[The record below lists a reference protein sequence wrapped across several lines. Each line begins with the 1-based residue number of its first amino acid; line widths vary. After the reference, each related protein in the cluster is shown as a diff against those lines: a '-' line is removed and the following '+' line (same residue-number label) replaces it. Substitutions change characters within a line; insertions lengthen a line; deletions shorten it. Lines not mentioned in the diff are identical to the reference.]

1 MVLALNEREREAL
14 TEKMSHPED
23 DVKCPRCGNDLRYE
37 EIGTS
42 VLVKCET
49 EKCIK
54 GGIRGL

>member
-1 MVLALNEREREAL
+1 MQLNEKELDAL
-14 TEKMSHPED
+14 ETKMNHPEKD
-23 DVKCPRCGNDLRYE
+23 IKCPRCGNDLRYE